1 MFVTLKQF
9 FLLLLVGWFHM
20 CYCKTSCW
28 LLSRVLLSLF
38 PGSGKELKVV
48 ERWTKISK
56 YFSEIGKNLNL
67 KQERFKTK
75 GDFLFR
81 YWFIL
86 VREVDMTMRGQAPA
100 KHPANRATSQRE
112 ASSRFILFSL
122 SSSPFGIFY
131 DLLRFFH
138 SVIPLEDVVIFF
150 LWNKHNMQ
158 AALKRQLFRSY

>member
-1 MFVTLKQF
+1 
-9 FLLLLVGWFHM
+9 M

-81 YWFIL
+81 Y
-86 VREVDMTMRGQAPA
+86 
-100 KHPANRATSQRE
+100 
-112 ASSRFILFSL
+112 
-122 SSSPFGIFY
+122 
-131 DLLRFFH
+131 
-138 SVIPLEDVVIFF
+138 
-150 LWNKHNMQ
+150 
-158 AALKRQLFRSY
+158 